1 MKFDRTYFGPI
12 IIWVIVGILGN
23 YIPMESSAD
32 FPYVF
37 IWAIMI
43 GFFGLILSALT
54 FVIAIFS
61 GPKLDKRFR
70 SGFRDITK
78 DGYVYNDGSLQ
89 EGSANFTIK
98 CIKFSIGIAWMG
110 LGTLVII
117 PLFIYIPKLY
127 KFSFL
132 FSDSSTF
139 IKTMKE
145 SWRIGYENGKNLKNK
160 SDFEIARE
168 QVDQVKN
175 QTQTKSQEN
184 KSDFEIAREQADQVK
199 NQPQTKSQE
208 NKSVFEIAR
217 EQADQVK
224 NQPQT
229 KSQENKSVFEIARE
243 QADQVKNQPQ
253 TKSQENKGE
262 KEEINLTEEFL
273 SRAIESVH
281 NSDYKNAIKHS
292 KAVLAID
299 SENEEAKTILGAA
312 ESAEKNQ

>member
-208 NKSVFEIAR
+208 NKSVFEFR
-217 EQADQVK
+217 K
-224 NQPQT
+224 
-229 KSQENKSVFEIARE
+229 E

>member
-23 YIPMESSAD
+23 YIPMESSAE

-54 FVIAIFS
+54 LVIAIFS
-61 GPKLDKRFR
+61 GPKVDKRFR

-89 EGSANFTIK
+89 EGSASFTIK

-110 LGTLVII
+110 LGTLTII

-127 KFSFL
+127 KFSFI
-132 FSDSSTF
+132 FSKSTNFGIIDGYKAGKDAENFKEAFKAGWDSQ
-139 IKTMKE
+139 
-145 SWRIGYENGKNLKNK
+145 KNNI
-160 SDFEIARE
+160 SDFEKA
-168 QVDQVKN
+168 K
-175 QTQTKSQEN
+175 
-184 KSDFEIAREQADQVK
+184 EQADQVK
-199 NQPQTKSQE
+199 NQPQPKSQE
-208 NKSVFEIAR
+208 NKSDFEKAK

-224 NQPQT
+224 NQPQP
-229 KSQENKSVFEIARE
+229 KSQEN
-243 QADQVKNQPQ
+243 N
-253 TKSQENKGE
+253 GE
-262 KEEINLTEEFL
+262 KEEINLAEEFL
-273 SRAIESVH
+273 GRAIESVH

-299 SENEEAKTILGAA
+299 SENEEAKTILRAA